1 VFIYIES
8 SEKSACPEVYED
20 RLAQES
26 KMNTAR
32 DWEKPIRRLE
42 RLMRLRSFPVA
53 FKLLENKETISD
65 IPFIRR
71 VQHKLTLCQLINL
84 VRNFDWTVGAEL
96 DDFMSV
102 VCPSIIGLTD
112 IPAYMKDGTF
122 RSIVWTKN
130 RADAKKYES
139 EIPRLPLG
147 KYEAVAMAPLV
158 YNPFDPDIVLIYAN
172 PAQMM
177 LLINS
182 LQFEDY
188 EVLQF
193 YCVGESSCSD
203 AIARC
208 YLKGKAAL
216 SIPCYGERRYGHAQD
231 DELVMAIPAAMMD
244 KALNGMEALYRRGIR
259 YPISFAG
266 AETDV
271 IHAFPAAYKAENMI
285 NKLRGADNRLL
296 LGVTGSIATGKTTVA
311 GMLEELG
318 ARTIDFDVLSRV
330 VVEPDKPAWQDI
342 VAYFGEQILAADRTL
357 DRTKL
362 REIVFSDLEKKKK
375 LESFQHPRIFEE
387 FIKAVEEHAGADPD
401 AIIQAVVPLL
411 IEVNM
416 QSLFHH
422 ILMVYATEDVQKKRL
437 MKRDGA
443 SAEMALNMIRSQL
456 SAEEK
461 KGYCDLVVDNTGSLA
476 ETRRQVE
483 RIWRKLKNIQQE
495 RRERL

>member
-1 VFIYIES
+1 
-8 SEKSACPEVYED
+8 
-20 RLAQES
+20 
-26 KMNTAR
+26 MNTAR

-42 RLMRLRSFPVA
+42 LLLRLKSFPVA
-53 FKLLENKETISD
+53 FKLFEDRQAISE

-71 VQHKLTLCQLINL
+71 VNHKLTMCQMINL

-112 IPAYMKDGTF
+112 IPDYMKDGTF
-122 RSIVWTKN
+122 RSIVWTKS
-130 RADAKKYES
+130 RADAQKYEA
-139 EIPRLPLG
+139 EIPRLPTG

-188 EVLQF
+188 EVMQF

-208 YLKGKAAL
+208 YLQRKPAL

-231 DELVMAIPAAMMD
+231 DELVMAIPAEMVD
-244 KALNGMEALYRRGIR
+244 KALKGMEALYRRGIR
-259 YPISFAG
+259 YPISYAG

-271 IHAFPAAYKAENMI
+271 AHAFPAAYGAEDMI
-285 NKLRGADNRLL
+285 NKLRGSDNRLL

-342 VAYFGEQILAADRTL
+342 VAYFGEQILADDRSL

-362 REIVFSDLEKKKK
+362 REIVFQDLEKKKK

-387 FIKAVEEHAGADPD
+387 FIKQVEQYASEDPHV
-401 AIIQAVVPLL
+401 IIQAVVPLL

-416 QSLFHH
+416 QSFFHNV
-422 ILMVYATEDVQKKRL
+422 LMVYASEEEQKKRL
-437 MKRDGA
+437 MQRDG
-443 SAEMALNMIRSQL
+443 SSEEMAMNMIRSQL
-456 SAEEK
+456 SVDEK
-461 KGYCDLVVDNTGSLA
+461 KGYCDLVVDNSGSL
-476 ETRRQVE
+476 ENTRSQVQKLWKQLKKIQKE
-483 RIWRKLKNIQQE
+483 RK
-495 RRERL
+495 